1 MWKRSVG
8 LACAALGLAAIAAAP
23 VERLPNDRTVAWVDQ
38 QVKAW
43 QPTAEE
49 RRFDEIGWAKDVR
62 TARKLAEKHRR
73 PVFLFTMDGRINI
86 GRC

>member
-1 MWKRSVG
+1 VWKRS
-8 LACAALGLAAIAAAP
+8 LALTCAALGLAALAARPA
-23 VERLPNDRTVAWVDQ
+23 ERLPNDRVVAWADQ
-38 QVKAW
+38 QVKLW
-43 QPTAEE
+43 QPKATE
-49 RRFDEIGWAKDVR
+49 RRFDEIGWAKDIR